1 MNNAERR
8 FLDNIDTLP
17 ALKVPKFHRVI
28 TGIIIFLVVAACLV
42 LYYTPWIQTAYG
54 TGMVDSLDPK
64 DRTQPINALVDG
76 QVKQW
81 HVREG
86 QQVKAGDPIV
96 TLIDIDA
103 QRLEKL
109 QSQLSA
115 ANLKREANETAV
127 RNAENNLARQISLQ
141 EQGLVSTKEVEK
153 AQITVQELRAK
164 VAASVSEINSV
175 SMTLSRQ
182 STQTKFAP
190 VDGTVVRLLSGGVST
205 FVKAGDILGQFIPAD
220 AKRSVR
226 VTVRGLD
233 APLVKTGAKARL
245 QFEGWPVFQFSGWP
259 GSAIGTFGGE
269 VVYVE
274 PVANAMGDFNVWIR
288 PDENDVPWPAESSAR
303 LGSRV
308 KAWVLLEEVRLGY
321 EMWRQLNN
329 FPPLPTQSSNSSGT
343 AESKGSST
351 W

>member
-8 FLDNIDTLP
+8 FLDNIETLP
-17 ALKVPKFHRVI
+17 SLRVPKLHRVVS
-28 TGIIIFLVVAACLV
+28 GIIIFLVLSAGLV
-42 LYYTPWIQTAYG
+42 LYFTPWIQTAYG

-86 QQVKAGDPIV
+86 QQIKAGDPIV

-115 ANLKREANETAV
+115 ANLAKEANETALQ
-127 RNAENNLARQISLQ
+127 NAENNLARQRALQ
-141 EQGLVSTKEVEK
+141 QQGLVSTKEVEK

-164 VAASVSEINSV
+164 VAASVSDINSV

-182 STQTKFAP
+182 STQTKKAP

-205 FVKAGDILGQFIPAD
+205 YVNSGDILGQFIPAD

-233 APLVKTGAKARL
+233 APLVKPGAKARL

-259 GSAIGTFGGE
+259 GAAVGTFGGE

-274 PVANAMGDFNVWIR
+274 PVANATGDFNVWIR

-329 FPPLPTQSSNSSGT
+329 FPPLPTEQPQTMGGTSS
-343 AESKGSST
+343 AP

>member
-1 MNNAERR
+1 MNTAERR
-8 FLDNIDTLP
+8 FLDNISSLS
-17 ALKVPKFHRVI
+17 ALRVPKVHRVI
-28 TGIIIFLVVAACLV
+28 CGIIIFLVITCGFV
-42 LYYTPWIQTAYG
+42 LYLTPWIQTAYG
-54 TGMVDSLDPK
+54 TGMVDSLDPE

-76 QVKQW
+76 QVKKW

-103 QRLEKL
+103 DRLEKL

-115 ANLKREANETAV
+115 AKLKNVANETAV
-127 RNAENNLARQISLQ
+127 KNAENNLQRQISLQ
-141 EQGLVSTKEVEK
+141 EEGLVSRKEVEQ
-153 AQITVQELRAK
+153 AQIKVQELRAK
-164 VAASVSEINSV
+164 AAASVSDINAV

-182 STQTKFAP
+182 STQTKVAP

-205 FVKAGDILGQFIPAD
+205 FVNSGDVLGQFIPAD
-220 AKRSVR
+220 ARRSVR

-233 APLVKTGAKARL
+233 APLVKPGAKARL

-274 PVANAMGDFNVWIR
+274 PVANAMGDFQVWIK

-329 FPPLPTQSSNSSGT
+329 FPPQPTSEPQMSNSS
-343 AESKGSST
+343 SPSI
-351 W
+351 

>member
-8 FLDNIDTLP
+8 FLDNIETLP
-17 ALKVPKFHRVI
+17 SLSVPKLHRVVS
-28 TGIIIFLVVAACLV
+28 GIIIFLVLSAGLV
-42 LYYTPWIQTAYG
+42 LYFTPWIQTAYG

-86 QQVKAGDPIV
+86 QQIKAGDPIV

-115 ANLKREANETAV
+115 ANLAKEANETAL
-127 RNAENNLARQISLQ
+127 RNAENNLARQRGLQ

-164 VAASVSEINSV
+164 VASSVSDINSV

-182 STQTKFAP
+182 STQTKKAP

-205 FVKAGDILGQFIPAD
+205 YVNSGDILGQFIPAD

-233 APLVKTGAKARL
+233 APLVKPGAKARL

-259 GSAIGTFGGE
+259 GAAIGTFGGE

-274 PVANAMGDFNVWIR
+274 PVANSTGDFNVWIR

-329 FPPLPTQSSNSSGT
+329 FPPLPTEQPQTMGGTSS
-343 AESKGSST
+343 AP

>member
-8 FLDNIDTLP
+8 FLDNIETLP
-17 ALKVPKFHRVI
+17 SLSVPKLHRVVS
-28 TGIIIFLVVAACLV
+28 GIIIFLVLSAGLV
-42 LYYTPWIQTAYG
+42 LYFTPWIQTAYG

-86 QQVKAGDPIV
+86 QQIKAGDPIV

-115 ANLKREANETAV
+115 ANLAKEANETALQ
-127 RNAENNLARQISLQ
+127 NAENNLARQRALQ

-164 VAASVSEINSV
+164 VAASVSDINSV

-182 STQTKFAP
+182 STQTKKAP

-205 FVKAGDILGQFIPAD
+205 YVNSGDILGQFIPAD

-233 APLVKTGAKARL
+233 APLVKPGAKARL

-259 GSAIGTFGGE
+259 GAAIGTFGGE

-274 PVANAMGDFNVWIR
+274 PVANSTGDFNVWIR

-329 FPPLPTQSSNSSGT
+329 FPPLPTEQPQTMGGTSS
-343 AESKGSST
+343 AP

>member
-8 FLDNIDTLP
+8 FLDNIDTLS
-17 ALKVPKFHRVI
+17 LLGVPKLHRVI
-28 TGIIIFLVVAACLV
+28 SGIILFLVIAAGLI
-42 LYYTPWIQTAYG
+42 LYFTPWIQTAYG

-86 QQVKAGDPIV
+86 QQVNAGDPIV

-103 QRLEKL
+103 QRLDKL
-109 QSQLSA
+109 QSQLAA
-115 ANLKREANETAV
+115 ANLKKQANETAV
-127 RNAENNLARQISLQ
+127 KNAQNNLARQISLQ
-141 EQGLVSTKEVEK
+141 EQGLVSRKEVEE
-153 AQITVQELRAK
+153 AQIKVQELKAK
-164 VAASVSEINSV
+164 AAASVSEINEV

-205 FVKAGDILGQFIPAD
+205 YVKSGDVLGQFIPAD

-226 VTVRGLD
+226 VTLRGLD
-233 APLVKTGAKARL
+233 APLVKAGAKARL

-274 PVANAMGDFNVWIR
+274 PVANAMGDFNVWIK
-288 PDENDVPWPAESSAR
+288 PDEEDIPWPAESSAR

-329 FPPLPTQSSNSSGT
+329 FPPLPTQQKSETGSATSG
-343 AESKGSST
+343 ASI

>member
-17 ALKVPKFHRVI
+17 ALKVPKFHRVVGGLI
-28 TGIIIFLVVAACLV
+28 LFLVIASGLI
-42 LYYTPWIQTAYG
+42 LYFTPWIQTAYG

-86 QQVKAGDPIV
+86 QQVKKGEPIV

-103 QRLEKL
+103 QRLDKL

-115 ANLKREANETAV
+115 ANLKREANDTAV
-127 RNAENNLARQISLQ
+127 RNAENNLARQISLE
-141 EQGLVSTKEVEK
+141 EQGLVSRKEVEK
-153 AQITVQELRAK
+153 AEIKVQDLRAK
-164 VAASVSEINSV
+164 AAASVSEINEV

-205 FVKAGDILGQFIPAD
+205 FVKSGDVLGQFIPAD

-233 APLVKTGAKARL
+233 APLVKPGAKARL

-274 PVANAMGDFNVWIR
+274 PVADAMGDFSVWIK
-288 PDENDVPWPAESSAR
+288 PDNDDIPWPAESSAR

-308 KAWVLLEEVRLGY
+308 KASILLEEVRLGY

-329 FPPLPTQSSNSSGT
+329 FPPRPTSTPTTQST
-343 AESKGSST
+343 SST
-351 W
+351 GANPW

>member
-1 MNNAERR
+1 MKNAERR
-8 FLDNIDTLP
+8 FLDNIDSLTTLS
-17 ALKVPKFHRVI
+17 VPKLHRVLS
-28 TGIIIFLVVAACLV
+28 GIILFLVIAAAV
-42 LYYTPWIQTAYG
+42 ILYFTPWVQTAYG

-86 QQVKAGDPIV
+86 QQVNAGDPIV
-96 TLIDIDA
+96 TLIDVDA
-103 QRLEKL
+103 QRLDKL
-109 QSQLSA
+109 QSQLAA
-115 ANLKREANETAV
+115 ANLKNQANETAV
-127 RNAENNLARQISLQ
+127 KNAQNNLARQISLQ
-141 EQGLVSTKEVEK
+141 EQGLVSRKEVEE
-153 AQITVQELRAK
+153 AQIKVQELKAK
-164 VAASVSEINSV
+164 AAASVSEINEV

-205 FVKAGDILGQFIPAD
+205 YVKSGDVLGQFIPTD

-226 VTVRGLD
+226 VTLRGLD
-233 APLVKTGAKARL
+233 APLVKAGAKARL

-259 GSAIGTFGGE
+259 ESAIGTFGGE

-274 PVANAMGDFNVWIR
+274 PVANATGDFNVWIK
-288 PDENDVPWPAESSAR
+288 PDETDVPWPAESSAR

-329 FPPLPTQSSNSSGT
+329 FPPLNTQPSEGT
-343 AESKGSST
+343 HLTSTGTSK
-351 W
+351 